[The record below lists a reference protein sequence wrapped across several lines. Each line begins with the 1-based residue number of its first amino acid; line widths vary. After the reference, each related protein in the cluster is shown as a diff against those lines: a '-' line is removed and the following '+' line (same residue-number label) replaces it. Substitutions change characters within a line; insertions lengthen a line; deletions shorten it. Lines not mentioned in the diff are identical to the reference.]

1 VNPDNTVVFKTS
13 QIEIGN
19 GVTTGLMMLVAE
31 ELDMSPAQVRH
42 SAWDSWVVVNS
53 GSTGGS
59 TGIQSSAGPP
69 LRAAAATA
77 RQTLLNLA
85 SQNLGVPVSSLT
97 VKDGVVS
104 GGGKTVTYGQLVGG
118 KLLNAKLASPTLNPG
133 QGISKP
139 VGQYKLVGTRVP
151 RVDVPDKIS
160 GRYTYVHNVK
170 IPGMLHGR
178 VVRPRGQGPFGT
190 GAPIVSVDDSSI
202 KNIPGAKGVRQGDF
216 LGVVAPREYDAIQA
230 AAQLKVTWKETSLL
244 PTPGNLFAKMR
255 ADDSAGLAKAAFR
268 TNTGNVDAALKTA
281 AQTVSQTYKYHYG
294 GRAVIGP
301 SCAVADVRKDSAV
314 IYSSS
319 QNLLGTVTAVSQLT
333 GIPAKDV
340 RAYYY
345 EGASSYG
352 SGQSASESSKAA
364 AMLSMLSGAP
374 VRLQL
379 MRWDE
384 HGWDYFQSA
393 QLIDVR
399 AGVDATGNLTAWD
412 YTLMQQP
419 YSTSI
424 DVTTEL
430 LGGRIRR
437 R

>member
-1 VNPDNTVVFKTS
+1 MLKKEFSRKTFVKGAGGLVVGFSLAGAAVAGKAGAAGPTSAGYLPDATQVDSWLTVNPDNTVVFKTS

-85 SQNLGVPVSSLT
+85 SQSLGVPVSSLT

-178 VVRPRGQGPFGT
+178 VVRPRGQ
-190 GAPIVSVDDSSI
+190 
-202 KNIPGAKGVRQGDF
+202 
-216 LGVVAPREYDAIQA
+216 
-230 AAQLKVTWKETSLL
+230 
-244 PTPGNLFAKMR
+244 
-255 ADDSAGLAKAAFR
+255 
-268 TNTGNVDAALKTA
+268 
-281 AQTVSQTYKYHYG
+281 
-294 GRAVIGP
+294 
-301 SCAVADVRKDSAV
+301 
-314 IYSSS
+314 
-319 QNLLGTVTAVSQLT
+319 
-333 GIPAKDV
+333 
-340 RAYYY
+340 
-345 EGASSYG
+345 
-352 SGQSASESSKAA
+352 
-364 AMLSMLSGAP
+364 
-374 VRLQL
+374 
-379 MRWDE
+379 
-384 HGWDYFQSA
+384 
-393 QLIDVR
+393 
-399 AGVDATGNLTAWD
+399 
-412 YTLMQQP
+412 
-419 YSTSI
+419 
-424 DVTTEL
+424 
-430 LGGRIRR
+430 
-437 R
+437 